1 MDVNEVA
8 DFLAADGKR
17 KASAARRRAKKQPE
31 PSARPTETVEQ
42 RRARFTT
49 KTFLDL
55 PEAVEHS
62 GLGSGV
68 LLALASAG
76 ILRHQVHRVRGRDR
90 HVFFRADVD
99 AYLDEMRGQA
109 RE

>member
-1 MDVNEVA
+1 MA